1 MIPFFELNL
10 VLKGLSDATFSR
22 WEPDWLLDQ
31 VIKTIREH
39 CKLGYSHLFVTSLGT
54 FQCSEVNNL

>member
-22 WEPDWLLDQ
+22 WEPDWLMLDQ
-31 VIKTIREH
+31 VIKTIRENS
-39 CKLGYSHLFVTSLGT
+39 KLSLGT